1 MGTESSKRDILRK
14 RTSFLNK
21 KLDNMKLLSLLSS
34 LAVAYNENVFG
45 NNLSICSTDPM
56 TGWTRDGTCKLYGND
71 QGTHTTCAQLTTEFL
86 EFSKSKG
93 NDLISPRD
101 WGFPGLV
108 EGDRWC
114 LCAIRWNQA
123 YKAYLNGEISANGV
137 PGLVLD
143 ATHKKTAELVTGGM
157 DTVLEW

>member
-1 MGTESSKRDILRK
+1 MYLVNSS
-14 RTSFLNK
+14 
-21 KLDNMKLLSLLSS
+21 LSS
-34 LAVAYNENVFG
+34 LAAAYHQHSLGEASNENVYG
-45 NNLSICSTDPM
+45 DELAICSTDPM
-56 TGWTRDGTCKLYGND
+56 TGWVRDGTCKLFGND

-93 NDLISPRD
+93 NDLITPRS
-101 WGFPGLV
+101 WGFPGLK

-157 DTVLEW
+157 DTVMRFGLDPDI